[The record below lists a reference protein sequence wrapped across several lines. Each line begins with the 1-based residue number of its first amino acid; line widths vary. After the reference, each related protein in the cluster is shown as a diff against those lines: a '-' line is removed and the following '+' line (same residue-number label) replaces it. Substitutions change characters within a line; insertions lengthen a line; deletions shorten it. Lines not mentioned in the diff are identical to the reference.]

1 MGEADDRAA
10 GTYLFE
16 DFQLDPRNRR
26 LARKGVTVEINA
38 RYLDALAL
46 LVREHG
52 QLVSKNRFLDE
63 VWRGVPVTDEAL
75 TQCIKTLRRQ
85 LGDDAAAPRFVETVP
100 KHGYRFIA
108 AVEWTDGAL
117 GTSAVPS
124 PSVNAW
130 LEWLPFGAAGTLG
143 GGFAGLIGG
152 LFYGFS
158 GSTTPLQPGMGAT
171 SVLLVLTVI
180 TVVVAIL
187 GAAGVSF
194 GMAAAG
200 YASGNPWRWAPAG
213 GAVGGLLVGAVV
225 KLLGLDAFNLLFGQ
239 SPGDITGAPEGLL
252 LGGAVGLGAWLA
264 GRSGKPGLRQGV
276 GIAALAGGLA
286 GVLITLLGGHMM
298 GGSLDLLARSLP
310 YSRLTLDPIGALFG
324 EQGFGPISQAV
335 TGGLEGALFGGCVV
349 GAMILARRG
358 TGNA

>member
-1 MGEADDRAA
+1 MGVADGLAA

-26 LARKGVTVEINA
+26 LARKGAPVEINA
-38 RYLDALAL
+38 RYLDALTL

-52 QLVSKNRFLDE
+52 QLISKDRFLDE

-85 LGDDAAAPRFVETVP
+85 LGDDATAPRFVETVP

-117 GTSAVPS
+117 VAPASAP
-124 PSVNAW
+124 PSVSDW
-130 LEWLPFGAAGTLG
+130 LEWLPLGMAGTLG
-143 GGFAGLIGG
+143 GAFAGLMGG

-171 SVLLVLTVI
+171 SVLLVLTAI
-180 TVVVAIL
+180 TVAVATL
-187 GAAGVSF
+187 GAAGVSL
-194 GMAAAG
+194 GMAGVG
-200 YASGNPWRWAPAG
+200 YASGSPWRWAPAG
-213 GAVGGLLVGAVV
+213 GAIGGLLVGAVV

-239 SPGDITGAPEGLL
+239 SPGNITGAPEGLL
-252 LGGAVGLGAWLA
+252 LGGSVGLGAWLA
-264 GRSGKPGLRQGV
+264 GRSREPGLRQGA
-276 GIAALAGGLA
+276 GIAALTGGLA

-298 GGSLDLLARSLP
+298 GGSLNLLAQSLP
-310 YSRLTLDPIGALFG
+310 HSRLTLDPIGSLFG
-324 EQGFGPISQAV
+324 EQGFGPVSHAV

-349 GAMILARRG
+349 GAMILLRRA
-358 TGNA
+358 TAKA

>member
-1 MGEADDRAA
+1 MGEADDRVA
-10 GTYLFE
+10 GTYLFDE
-16 DFQLDPRNRR
+16 FQLEPRNRR
-26 LARKGVTVEINA
+26 LARKGVPVEINA

-52 QLVSKNRFLDE
+52 QLVSKDRFLDE
-63 VWRGVPVTDEAL
+63 VWRGIPVTDEAL
-75 TQCIKTLRRQ
+75 TQCIKTLRRH

-108 AVEWTDGAL
+108 AVEWTDGAAS
-117 GTSAVPS
+117 GFSAS

-143 GGFAGLIGG
+143 GAFAGLIGG
-152 LFYGFS
+152 LFYGLS
-158 GSTTPLQPGMGAT
+158 GTSTPLQPGMGAT
-171 SVLLVLTVI
+171 SVLLVLTTL
-180 TVVVAIL
+180 TVVIAVL

-200 YASGNPWRWAPAG
+200 YASGSPWRWAPAG
-213 GAVGGLLVGAVV
+213 GALGGLLVGAIV

-239 SPGDITGAPEGLL
+239 SPGNITGAPEGLL
-252 LGGAVGLGAWLA
+252 LGGAVGVGAWLA
-264 GRSGKPGLRQGV
+264 GRSRQPGLRQGA
-276 GIAALAGGLA
+276 GIAALTGGLA

-310 YSRLTLDPIGALFG
+310 DSRLTLDPIGSLFG
-324 EQGFGPISQAV
+324 EHGFGPVSHAV

-349 GAMILARRG
+349 GAMILAHR
-358 TGNA
+358 ALAES